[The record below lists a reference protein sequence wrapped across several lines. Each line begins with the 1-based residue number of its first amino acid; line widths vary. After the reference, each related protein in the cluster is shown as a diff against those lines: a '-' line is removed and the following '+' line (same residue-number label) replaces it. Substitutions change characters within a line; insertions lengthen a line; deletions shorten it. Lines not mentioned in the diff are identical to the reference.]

1 MRWAT
6 SGQELQIQQNQL
18 CLSSTSFHSSSFD
31 EFFSTMGLGFRL
43 NLKWGLSIQPPLS
56 SNSSF
61 FPSSTYASFK
71 GKDINYD
78 MARVSLPMESETS
91 YNDPISGNACSSTS
105 RILDIDYSETGNIKR
120 SGGNSLRHDK
130 LTFLTSLQA
139 NNISQYRLLLENLVV
154 LEDTFSDSDVVTLE
168 RDILVQL
175 EKLGALK
182 LLRTSFSEIHKYPFS
197 TNSINEGIVKPVV
210 PSSRKIQRKSQ
221 RERMSKNANG
231 VLMGFRSEPINHK
244 NSRRVNFSS
253 RRSLNSKGG
262 RLKITRNE
270 AELSQGVKMVA
281 NLERIRMML
290 EEDTAGPMVSFSSWA
305 AAAGVDKKVLLEN
318 LQYGWCC
325 RDELLKSTRSLVIY
339 IAKNYNGQGIAFKD
353 LIQAGNVGVLQGA
366 ERFDRSRGY
375 KFSTYV
381 QYWIKKSLL
390 MLLSRH
396 SREIRIPLTLSKAI
410 SQIQKARKALAN
422 GDGRWPDDCE
432 IAKFTGLSLA
442 KIGSASN
449 CLRVV
454 GSINQ
459 KFPNGIDAKFWECT
473 PDPTAM
479 TPEEI
484 LMKQEMIN
492 EIYNR
497 MKDLDAR
504 ERKVLVLRFGL
515 KGYQRKTLE
524 EIGRSFGVSKEWIR
538 RIERRALTKLKVDD
552 EETLRSLRHYLYI

>member
-1 MRWAT
+1 
-6 SGQELQIQQNQL
+6 
-18 CLSSTSFHSSSFD
+18 
-31 EFFSTMGLGFRL
+31 MGLGFRL

-91 YNDPISGNACSSTS
+91 YNDPVNGNACSSTS

-120 SGGNSLRHDK
+120 SGGSSLRHDK

-154 LEDTFSDSDVVTLE
+154 LEDTFADSDVVTLE

-175 EKLGALK
+175 EKLGALR
-182 LLRTSFSEIHKYPFS
+182 LLRTSFSEIQKHPFS
-197 TNSINEGIVKPVV
+197 TNSINEGIVKPIV
-210 PSSRKIQRKSQ
+210 PSTRKIQRKSQ
-221 RERMSKNANG
+221 RERTSKKGNG
-231 VLMGFRSEPINHK
+231 VPMGFRSEAIKHK

-253 RRSLNSKGG
+253 RRSSNSKAG

-290 EEDTAGPMVSFSSWA
+290 EEDTGPMVSFSSWA
-305 AAAGVDKKVLLEN
+305 AAAGIDKKVLLEN
-318 LQYGWCC
+318 LQFGWCC

-353 LIQAGNVGVLQGA
+353 LI
-366 ERFDRSRGY
+366 
-375 KFSTYV
+375 

-410 SQIQKARKALAN
+410 SQIQKARKALAS

-432 IAKFTGLSLA
+432 VAKFTGLSLA

-459 KFPNGIDAKFWECT
+459 NFSNGIDAKFWECM
-473 PDPTAM
+473 PDPAAM

-484 LMKQEMIN
+484 LMKQDMMN

-497 MKDLDAR
+497 MRDLDAR
-504 ERKVLVLRFGL
+504 ERIVLVLRFGL

-552 EETLRSLRHYLYI
+552 EETLQSLRHYLYI